1 MNSVRA
7 ALRKTSLIDYPGL
20 VSAVIFFEGCNLRCP
35 WCHNRDLVLGTDP
48 ALTGLEDALALI
60 EQRKNLLGGVVLSGG
75 EPTLFAGIGALIRRI
90 TSWGLKVKLDTNG
103 TRPGV
108 LESLLGADETTPD
121 YIAMDLKTSPERYRE
136 LLPEAA
142 RGQTNPGEALK
153 QSAALVRAS
162 SVPHEFRSLALGGS
176 WFGEDDR
183 AALAPLAGT
192 SLWRVR
198 PFIPGNCLDP
208 AWNGRNTVSG

>member
-142 RGQTNPGEALK
+142 REQTNPGEALK